1 MKSADPAH
9 RKLRFARTRQRV
21 ASLLLLAVFAWLIWA
36 AYSGRYDA
44 QVQQLAD
51 WLQSAWQ
58 RLTR

>member
-1 MKSADPAH
+1 MKNADPVH
-9 RKLRFARTRQRV
+9 RKLRFAKTRQRI
-21 ASLLLLAVFAWLIWA
+21 ASMLLLAVFAWLIWA

-44 QVQQLAD
+44 QVQHIAD